1 MIDVD
6 RSLGFDYFYGI
17 ESEQF
22 SFIRLPKLLFRD
34 RHFKGLS
41 LEAKVVYGLLLDR
54 MSLSLK
60 NSWIDEENRVYII
73 YTVSSIAED
82 VGCSKDKASRI
93 LAELDSVKGIGLV
106 ERKRRGLGRP
116 DIIYVKNFVKFMD
129 TSDDGQKHDVQMGVD
144 TAASVAEDHGFSGEP
159 SKTDKSLEADIAGNE
174 VYRSI
179 DNISKKAVQ
188 SSFDNAMPQNP
199 ISANSNLPFQET
211 ADHDF
216 KKPQNKD
223 SADRNLRLQEAAKI
237 GSNNTDI
244 NKTEY
249 SDTSLFLKGSS
260 RQVTLVDKR
269 NLIGE
274 DEEVIR
280 QIKENILYDWHMR
293 TDKGSDRELYHELY
307 EVIKDMIIGERET
320 VTIGKATYPYDY
332 VRQRYMSLN
341 HEHLEYARDE
351 VVKNKGK
358 IYCLRKFMETALFNA
373 PTTMNTHYSQLYT
386 YYEEGEGRQIWDA
399 G

>member
-179 DNISKKAVQ
+179 DNISKKADQ

-249 SDTSLFLKGSS
+249 SDTSLFLEGSS

-280 QIKENILYDWHMR
+280 QIKENILYDWHMQ
-293 TDKGSDRELYHELY
+293 TDMGSDRELYHELY
-307 EVIKDMIIGERET
+307 EVIKDMVIGERET

-332 VRQRYMSLN
+332 VRKRYMSLN